1 MFQLCILTLYSWH
14 QYESALA
21 IKVATWCIHVFS
33 MYFQLISLLHLFV
46 VDIFTQLMQ
55 KDSLEKLGGKP
66 KSITHLNW
74 SRSLINVVP
83 IQTESCL
90 KTTTFVDINY
100 HVRVDFLWNRWK
112 TMHG

>member
-1 MFQLCILTLYSWH
+1 
-14 QYESALA
+14 
-21 IKVATWCIHVFS
+21 

-83 IQTESCL
+83 IQTKSCL

-100 HVRVDFLWNRWK
+100 HVGEDFLWNRWK
-112 TMHG
+112 TMVSLIDWTNCVISCFFKSVDGIFGFA

>member
-1 MFQLCILTLYSWH
+1 
-14 QYESALA
+14 
-21 IKVATWCIHVFS
+21 

-55 KDSLEKLGGKP
+55 KDSLEKLGGKL

-90 KTTTFVDINY
+90 KTTTFVDINQRGFFMES
-100 HVRVDFLWNRWK
+100 VEDN
-112 TMHG
+112 G